1 MRKYIDKKHIFT
13 PLPVLLLGTYDEN
26 GIPNAMNAAWGG
38 QIDANEII
46 VSLSQHKTTDNL
58 QLKQAFT
65 ISFADRKHTAEADYL
80 GMASGKKINKIEKAG
95 LHAMKAE
102 KVDAP
107 VFEEFPLALECEVE
121 RLEPDGTGFLRFD
134 HRLQRVKL
142 ITVAAGG
149 TFQLTALRAIRKRR
163 AAAGTLIRNC
173 THIQPFFRSLF
184 LFIPNQISTKGLSA
198 KPRTHR
204 LNKPVG

>member
-26 GIPNAMNAAWGG
+26 GTPNAMNAAWGG

-80 GMASGKKINKIEKAG
+80 GMASGKKIMSSDEKVMAIAG
-95 LHAMKAE
+95 RKLFEEMAFALDTDMDTAE
-102 KVDAP
+102 KMFFKNLKKEKDK
-107 VFEEFPLALECEVE
+107 CI
-121 RLEPDGTGFLRFD
+121 
-134 HRLQRVKL
+134 K
-142 ITVAAGG
+142 
-149 TFQLTALRAIRKRR
+149 
-163 AAAGTLIRNC
+163 TLS
-173 THIQPFFRSLF
+173 IQ
-184 LFIPNQISTKGLSA
+184 
-198 KPRTHR
+198 
-204 LNKPVG
+204 

>member
-26 GIPNAMNAAWGG
+26 GTPNAMNAAWGG
-38 QIDANEII
+38 QIDSNQII
-46 VSLSQHKTTDNL
+46 VSLSRHKTTDNL

-65 ISFADRKHTAEADYL
+65 VSFANRKYTAEADYL
-80 GMASGKKINKIEKAG
+80 GMASGRKVNKIEKAG

-121 RLEPDGTGFLRFD
+121 KMEPDGDGYLLYGRVLGVNADESVMTDGVVDLGKVEPIMFD
-134 HRLQRVKL
+134 SSMNLYRV
-142 ITVAAGG
+142 IGE
-149 TFQLTALRAIRKRR
+149 I
-163 AAAGTLIRNC
+163 
-173 THIQPFFRSLF
+173 
-184 LFIPNQISTKGLSA
+184 
-198 KPRTHR
+198 
-204 LNKPVG
+204 VGNAFSDGKKFM